1 MWNFQHSTKASTLT
15 VLSTVTGLETQ
26 THVRALQEFH
36 FFVLGVNITSHS
48 RTQQSVALSSGEA
61 ELYAIGSGVADSL
74 FVRSLVME
82 SRLFSKANIC
92 VFTDSTAGKSMA
104 GRFGTSRK
112 TKHVELRYLYVQ
124 ELVQSGLI
132 RLRKVL
138 GTLNPADILTKYVS
152 KDTLYRHLGTF
163 GLIPK

>member
-1 MWNFQHSTKASTLT
+1 MFSQIQRLVSQWQDVS
-15 VLSTVTGLETQ
+15 
-26 THVRALQEFH
+26 
-36 FFVLGVNITSHS
+36 
-48 RTQQSVALSSGEA
+48 
-61 ELYAIGSGVADSL
+61 ELPV
-74 FVRSLVME
+74 
-82 SRLFSKANIC
+82 
-92 VFTDSTAGKSMA
+92 
-104 GRFGTSRK
+104 K

>member
-1 MWNFQHSTKASTLT
+1 
-15 VLSTVTGLETQ
+15 
-26 THVRALQEFH
+26 
-36 FFVLGVNITSHS
+36 
-48 RTQQSVALSSGEA
+48 
-61 ELYAIGSGVADSL
+61 
-74 FVRSLVME
+74 
-82 SRLFSKANIC
+82 
-92 VFTDSTAGKSMA
+92 MA